1 MPASRAMLASAAMLM
16 RATLSVRPLSRIP
29 GLLLAVLA
37 LVSQLA
43 LGSLAP
49 LDAEV
54 DVQRTELAAL
64 TVLCQTAL
72 VDGSH
77 APAAPHHHRLPDYAP
92 SPLAAA
98 LDLPC
103 FVVVPTPVL
112 PAPSAGV
119 KLRLVSL
126 LSARGPPSHKS
137 HLGFPRGPP
146 VLV

>member
-1 MPASRAMLASAAMLM
+1 MPM
-16 RATLSVRPLSRIP
+16 RATSSARSPSSIP
-29 GLLLAVLA
+29 GLLLTVLA

-49 LDAEV
+49 VDAEA
-54 DVQRTELAAL
+54 DGQRSELAAL
-64 TVLCQTAL
+64 TMLCQTTLA
-72 VDGSH
+72 DGSH

-92 SPLAAA
+92 ASPAAA

-103 FVVVPTPVL
+103 LVAAPAPTL
-112 PAPSAGV
+112 PAPSSGV

-126 LSARGPPSHKS
+126 LSARGPPSHDS